1 MSLIFSIFTYKSN
14 GLKSD
19 HMKES
24 AKNLRLK
31 NSLKNTRAK
40 LSRRDKKIAE
50 LESKIAQLEE
60 ESKKKD
66 SSLNVECVSQSLEK
80 KFSDTNSQNLL
91 FDIPSL
97 SDAKQTAALEIL
109 SRLLKS

>member
-1 MSLIFSIFTYKSN
+1 
-14 GLKSD
+14 
-19 HMKES
+19 MKES

-60 ESKKKD
+60 ESKKK
-66 SSLNVECVSQSLEK
+66 
-80 KFSDTNSQNLL
+80 
-91 FDIPSL
+91 IHP
-97 SDAKQTAALEIL
+97 
-109 SRLLKS
+109 